1 MTKLKSCQKLGKKTS
16 KPNKMSKFQKDW
28 LNSKI
33 NGSMLVRH
41 FTLLDI
47 KKLLLNKFPEI
58 ITISLPTLLR
68 VLRKDLSLSFKKAT
82 KLKTKMDTHEKKVWF
97 VRWAALLAN
106 LLEET
111 RDILFIDEFKISP
124 LKRDYNTWS
133 QKGKPACLWTY
144 KSSFEISAIVGF
156 NLEGWIYFF
165 ATNGTTNS
173 AIFQWFIVKVILS
186 EQKLSSEE
194 KKVWQVADN
203 ASIHKTKEMWEL
215 IIKYS
220 TALLAIAAYSPSLN
234 PAESWFCE

>member
-156 NLEGWIYFF
+156 QPWRMNLFF
-165 ATNGTTNS
+165 CNE
-173 AIFQWFIVKVILS
+173 WHH
-186 EQKLSSEE
+186 KLSYLPVIYCQSYFEWT
-194 KKVWQVADN
+194 KVEFRRKEGVA
-203 ASIHKTKEMWEL
+203 SGRQCQ
-215 IIKYS
+215 Y
-220 TALLAIAAYSPSLN
+220 P
-234 PAESWFCE
+234 